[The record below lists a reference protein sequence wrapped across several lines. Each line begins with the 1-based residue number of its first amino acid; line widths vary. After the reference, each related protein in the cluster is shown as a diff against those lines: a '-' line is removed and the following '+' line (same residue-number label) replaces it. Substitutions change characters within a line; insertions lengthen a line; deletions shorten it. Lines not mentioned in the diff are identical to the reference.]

1 MRCYQVYGTVL
12 SVHSTVLFVVYST
25 AKRKVTVVYKVKL
38 IIALLCI
45 FVTQQMS
52 IALLLKITVVIFY
65 SQNNQLKKK
74 RNVREELTQKRSQ
87 TYDIWSEM

>member
-25 AKRKVTVVYKVKL
+25 AKRKVTVVYKLKL

-52 IALLLKITVVIFY
+52 IALLPIITVQTKQ
-65 SQNNQLKKK
+65 S
-74 RNVREELTQKRSQ
+74 TQKKE
-87 TYDIWSEM
+87 TSEKN